1 MRYVDPSDLIIA
13 IKAQKNKNKK
23 DKKKQQRLTGKR
35 LKISTVNI
43 KQLTLEELLA
53 ECAKNN
59 MIDQAELN

>member
-23 DKKKQQRLTGKR
+23 DKKKQLRLTGKR

-43 KQLTLEELLA
+43 K
-53 ECAKNN
+53 
-59 MIDQAELN
+59 